1 MVKIKLPPRSGS
13 VTLRQLN
20 RIHKKGALKFVF
32 FLNLHHAEAS
42 QLIFREFQ
50 MTGLHV
56 TQDLTERR
64 HRKYL
69 KIKS

>member
-20 RIHKKGALKFVF
+20 RIHKKGALKCF

-42 QLIFREFQ
+42 QLIFRECQ

-64 HRKYL
+64 HRKCL
-69 KIKS
+69 EIKS